1 MLMAYV
7 FAGGTYRLDYFQSQS
22 IFINS
27 NAGNNLFDL
36 PRNFIVDYQYLD
48 R

>member
-7 FAGGTYRLDYFQSQS
+7 FAGGTYRLDY
-22 IFINS
+22 
-27 NAGNNLFDL
+27 L